1 MWPGGACDVDR
12 LSDTGR
18 PGESNPVS
26 IHLSTLSPG
35 WVIKWV
41 VKDELAFK
49 NGTTSPRAGDLDS
62 VPWTLPEV
70 RIVLTYFVLA
80 SLWIVGS
87 DLLLTKASVED
98 EQVGL
103 IQSLK
108 GLNFVITT
116 AVLLFF
122 VLRRAYR
129 GWRHAEL
136 QRQAVIELAREKF
149 HKLSTR
155 LQGLR
160 EEERT
165 RIAREIHDE
174 LGQLLTGIKMEL
186 RLAENRLSDNGER
199 AVNQTIDKRVE
210 NAELVDDTIASV
222 QRISA
227 GLRPS
232 TLDHLGLGTALL
244 DEAGQFTQR
253 TGIPCAIVV
262 EDLPES
268 LPSEISTTAFRI
280 FQESLT
286 NIARHA
292 EAHRID
298 SRVSCDRNLLRLMI
312 HDDGKGIDPAAA
324 DDPKSLGLIGMLER
338 AEHVG
343 GEVVFLRHP
352 DKGTD
357 VILTVPLPSTENAP
371 SSSL

>member
-1 MWPGGACDVDR
+1 MW
-12 LSDTGR
+12 L
-18 PGESNPVS
+18 
-26 IHLSTLSPG
+26 
-35 WVIKWV
+35 
-41 VKDELAFK
+41 VKEELAFK
-49 NGTTSPRAGDLDS
+49 NGTTSPRAGDLDA

-70 RIVLTYFVLA
+70 RIVVTYFVVA

-87 DLLLTKASVED
+87 DLILTKATIED
-98 EQVGL
+98 TQAGL

-136 QRQAVIELAREKF
+136 HRLTVIELAREKF
-149 HKLSTR
+149 HKLSSHV
-155 LQGLR
+155 QSLR
-160 EEERT
+160 EDERT
-165 RIAREIHDE
+165 RISREIHDE

-186 RLAENRLSDNGER
+186 RLLENRLSKNGDR
-199 AVNQTIDKRVE
+199 TVNHAIDKLVE
-210 NAELVDDTIASV
+210 ISELVDDTITSV

-232 TLDHLGLGTALL
+232 ALDNLGLGTALI

-253 TGIPCAIVV
+253 TGIPCSIVV
-262 EDLPES
+262 EDLPEKLS
-268 LPSEISTTAFRI
+268 SEVSTTTFRI

-286 NIARHA
+286 NVARHA
-292 EAHRID
+292 DARRID
-298 SRVSCDRNLLRLMI
+298 SRVSCDKHLLRLMI
-312 HDDGKGIDPAAA
+312 HDDGKGIDPAVA
-324 DDPKSLGLIGMLER
+324 DDPKSLGLLGMLER

-343 GEVVFLRHP
+343 GEVVFLRNP

-357 VILTVPLPSTENAP
+357 VILTVPLPSTETAP
-371 SSSL
+371 DSHL

>member
-1 MWPGGACDVDR
+1 MK
-12 LSDTGR
+12 
-18 PGESNPVS
+18 E
-26 IHLSTLSPG
+26 
-35 WVIKWV
+35 
-41 VKDELAFK
+41 ELAFK
-49 NGTTSPRAGDLDS
+49 NGTPSPRAGDLDA

-70 RIVLTYFVLA
+70 RIVITYFVVA

-87 DLLLTKASVED
+87 DLILTKATVED
-98 EQVGL
+98 TQAGL

-136 QRQAVIELAREKF
+136 HRLTVIELAREKF
-149 HKLSTR
+149 HKLSSHV
-155 LQGLR
+155 QSLR
-160 EEERT
+160 EDERT

-186 RLAENRLSDNGER
+186 RLLENRLSKNGDR
-199 AVNQTIDKRVE
+199 TVNHAIDKLVE
-210 NAELVDDTIASV
+210 ISELVDDTITSV

-232 TLDHLGLGTALL
+232 ALDNLGLGTALI

-253 TGIPCAIVV
+253 TGIPCSIVV
-262 EDLPES
+262 EDLPEKLS
-268 LPSEISTTAFRI
+268 SEVSTTTFRI

-286 NIARHA
+286 NVARHA
-292 EAHRID
+292 DARRID
-298 SRVSCDRNLLRLMI
+298 SRVTCDKNLLRLMI
-312 HDDGKGIDPAAA
+312 HDDGKGIDPAVA
-324 DDPKSLGLIGMLER
+324 DDPKSLGLLGMLER

-343 GEVVFLRHP
+343 GEVVFLRNP

-357 VILTVPLPSTENAP
+357 VILTVPLPSTETAP
-371 SSSL
+371 DSPL

>member
-1 MWPGGACDVDR
+1 MERDVK
-12 LSDTGR
+12 
-18 PGESNPVS
+18 E
-26 IHLSTLSPG
+26 
-35 WVIKWV
+35 
-41 VKDELAFK
+41 ELAFK
-49 NGTTSPRAGDLDS
+49 NGTTSPRAGDLSS

-70 RIVLTYFVLA
+70 RIVVIYFVLA

-87 DLLLTKASVED
+87 DLILTEASLED
-98 EQVGL
+98 TQAGL

-136 QRQAVIELAREKF
+136 QRLAVIELAREKF
-149 HKLSTR
+149 HKLSSR
-155 LQGLR
+155 VQGLR

-186 RLAENRLSDNGER
+186 RMLENRLSDRDDRSLNP
-199 AVNQTIDKRVE
+199 AIDKLVE
-210 NAELVDDTIASV
+210 IAELVDTTIGSV
-222 QRISA
+222 QSISA

-232 TLDHLGLGTALL
+232 ALDNLGLGTALI

-253 TGIPCAIVV
+253 TGIPCAIVI
-262 EDLPES
+262 EELPEK
-268 LPSEISTTAFRI
+268 LPAEITTTTFRI

-292 EAHRID
+292 NAHRID
-298 SRVSCDRNLLRLMI
+298 SRVSCDKNLLRLLV

-343 GEVVFLRHP
+343 GEVVFLRNP

-357 VILTVPLPSTENAP
+357 VILTVPLPSTENATD
-371 SSSL
+371 

>member
-1 MWPGGACDVDR
+1 M
-12 LSDTGR
+12 
-18 PGESNPVS
+18 
-26 IHLSTLSPG
+26 
-35 WVIKWV
+35 
-41 VKDELAFK
+41 VKEELAFK
-49 NGTTSPRAGDLDS
+49 NGTHSPRSGDLNA

-70 RIVLTYFVLA
+70 RIVVTYFVLA

-87 DLLLTKASVED
+87 DLLLTKASIED
-98 EQVGL
+98 TQVGL

-129 GWRHAEL
+129 GWRHAEQQKL
-136 QRQAVIELAREKF
+136 AVIELAREKF
-149 HKLSTR
+149 HKLSSR
-155 LQGLR
+155 VQSLR

-186 RLAENRLSDNGER
+186 RLLENRLSKNGDR
-199 AVNQTIDKRVE
+199 SVNHAIDKLVE
-210 NAELVDDTIASV
+210 ISELVDDTIASV

-232 TLDHLGLGTALL
+232 ALDNLGLGTALI

-253 TGIPCAIVV
+253 TGIPCAIIV
-262 EDLPES
+262 EELPDT
-268 LPSEISTTAFRI
+268 LPSEVSTTAFRI

-298 SRVSCDRNLLRLMI
+298 SRVSCDKNLLRLMI

-371 SSSL
+371 DSSI